1 MRNQNR
7 EHKMKPERAAQHERH
22 KEEARTKLKKFDYI
36 EERHHKGMTIRDA
49 VLCKGCGEPLVT
61 TVELEDL
68 QETRREKQH
77 TITTKY
83 RTQAA
88 TPAYHAITIELDD
101 GSRLETPVCKKCAQN
116 PELDLQAILTADLER
131 LRQQGMN
138 IESWINKKAVRI
150 VGGTR

>member
-7 EHKMKPERAAQHERH
+7 EHKMKPNALHERH
-22 KEEARTKLKKFDYI
+22 KEEARAKLKQFDYI

-49 VLCKGCGEPLVT
+49 VLCKCCGEPLVT

-68 QETRREKQH
+68 QETRREKNH

-88 TPAYHAITIELDD
+88 TPAYHAITIEMDD
-101 GSRLETPVCKKCAQN
+101 GSRLETPICKKCAKDPN
-116 PELDLQAILTADLER
+116 LDLQAILTADLER
-131 LRQQGMN
+131 LRTQGMN
-138 IESWINKKAVRI
+138 IESWVGKKAMRI
-150 VGGTR
+150 VGG